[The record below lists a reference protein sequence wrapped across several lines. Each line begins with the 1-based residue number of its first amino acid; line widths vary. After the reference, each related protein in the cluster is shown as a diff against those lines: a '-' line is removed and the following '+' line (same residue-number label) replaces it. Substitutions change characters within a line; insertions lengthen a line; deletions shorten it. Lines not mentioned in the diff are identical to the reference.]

1 MSTEDV
7 PLRTEWKQAE
17 AEQRRL
23 ATIVVDSND
32 AVTVQ
37 DFEGQLTAWNRGA
50 ERMYGYSESE
60 ALSMNICDIVPED
73 RRDEALE
80 FMQRI
85 ESGEDVRSWETQRIS
100 KDGRTLEVWLTVTK
114 LVDDVGNPVAVATTE
129 RDITERKKA
138 EKANARM
145 SALVKSTSDAVVGLK
160 LDGTITDW
168 NTAANRIFGYPR
180 GSDRP
185 KRPHAVSSRPLAG
198 ISTHRRAAASRQN
211 GGRLRDGVHPQRWTI
226 KGCVLDCIVH
236 QNARWPSGWGFG
248 HHA

>member
-80 FMQRI
+80 FVQRI
-85 ESGEDVRSWETQRIS
+85 ERGEDVRSLETQRIS
-100 KDGRTLEVWLTVTK
+100 KDGRTLDVWLTVTK

-168 NTAANRIFGYPR
+168 NTAANRIFGYR
-180 GSDRP
+180 AR
-185 KRPHAVSSRPLAG
+185 KRSAKTSACCFLPTACRNFNTSSSCC
-198 ISTHRRAAASRQN
+198 IAAKWWKASRRCAPTKMDN
-211 GGRLRDGVHPQRWTI
+211 QRM
-226 KGCVLDCIVH
+226 C
-236 QNARWPSGWGFG
+236 P
-248 HHA
+248 